1 MAEQIIV
8 SDPNIMMGKPTVVGT
23 RITVELI
30 VKKLAATYS
39 IEELL
44 DGYPRLTRESITA
57 ALEYAAK
64 CQDWPPPAA

>member
-8 SDPNIMMGKPTVVGT
+8 SDPNILMVKPTVAGT

-30 VKKLAATYS
+30 VEKLAATYS

-44 DGYPRLTRESITA
+44 DGYPRLTRESIGA

-64 CQDWPPPAA
+64 CQDWPARAA